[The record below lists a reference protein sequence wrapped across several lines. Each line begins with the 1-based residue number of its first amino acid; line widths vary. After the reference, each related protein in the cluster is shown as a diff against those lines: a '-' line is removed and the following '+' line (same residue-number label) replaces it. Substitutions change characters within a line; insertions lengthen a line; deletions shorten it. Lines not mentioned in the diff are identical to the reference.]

1 MERGCAVIWPEEVE
15 VGPPKGLELDKGEGS
30 RVVEGLKSL

>member
-1 MERGCAVIWPEEVE
+1 MERVCARIWPEEVE
-15 VGPPKGLELDKGEGS
+15 VGPPKGLELDKGERG